1 MLTILD
7 GRLKVASQPPQEEIV
22 PFLSAFCQMARGNR
36 VIRKYLRQEVLPPL
50 GRVGTTRPEEGNLI
64 RNGLVRLMTSPVGDI
79 KVGLWRLMPFVHT
92 IWVKWTLYLFKYDNT
107 QNTISRISAVENF
120 KLLNHNFLRCCTT
133 KFFFINTICILSFFQ
148 NYSCLRVFHSS
159 PIFSKISKIAGN
171 KKLLEGHKCFPFWY
185 NSIAL

>member
-1 MLTILD
+1 MLTVQTMLTILD

-79 KVGLWRLMPFVHT
+79 KVGLWRLMPFVLTVTMFHT
-92 IWVKWTLYLFKYDNT
+92 EFGRQKDTYAHLESNEHCVYLSMMICRTPFQESVHWK
-107 QNTISRISAVENF
+107 SLNF
-120 KLLNHNFLRCCTT
+120 
-133 KFFFINTICILSFFQ
+133 
-148 NYSCLRVFHSS
+148 
-159 PIFSKISKIAGN
+159 
-171 KKLLEGHKCFPFWY
+171 
-185 NSIAL
+185 